1 MTRFAQTALAAALAG
16 GAALAVPLLAVPVMA
31 QTAATINPANLIL
44 AEDLEGGKIYS
55 DPAGIWDATTP
66 PADLRADWPEIG
78 EIEDV
83 VLDSSGQMVGVVA
96 DVGGFLG
103 IGDKHVLLPIG
114 RTMIL
119 PHGDDG
125 KYVLVSRE
133 TEDTLKAMP
142 EVEKGLLD

>member
-16 GAALAVPLLAVPVMA
+16 GFALAVPAMA
-31 QTAATINPANLIL
+31 QNAATINPANLIL
-44 AEDLEGGKIYS
+44 AEDLEGGRIYS
-55 DPAGIWDATTP
+55 DPAGVWDATTP
-66 PADLRADWPEIG
+66 PAELRSDWPEIG
-78 EIEDV
+78 EIENV

-114 RTMIL
+114 RTVIL
-119 PHGDDG
+119 PQTETGTHA
-125 KYVLVSRE
+125 LVSRE
-133 TEDTLKAMP
+133 TEETLKAMP

>member
-1 MTRFAQTALAAALAG
+1 MTRFAQTTMAAVLVG
-16 GAALAVPLLAVPVMA
+16 TAALAVPALA

-55 DPAGIWDATTP
+55 DPAGVWDATTP
-66 PADLRADWPEIG
+66 PAELKADWPEIG

-114 RTMIL
+114 RTVIL
-119 PHGDDG
+119 PHGDTG